1 MGPGALP
8 AAAAPRVR
16 ELASHMGLKQGD
28 VVKVVHTLKRFVFCR
43 GAGGRIAKIMKDC
56 HVHFCVALDSPELRE
71 RVALGNQR
79 RAYEWHAEPAWL
91 RCSVSHIE
99 TVTAGPSGAPAGPG
113 APAAPAALAAVP
125 AKAEAKAEAEAE
137 AEAKAD
143 AKDTVAGAAAVP
155 AARSLGKRKAPE
167 SRPRAP

>member
-1 MGPGALP
+1 
-8 AAAAPRVR
+8 
-16 ELASHMGLKQGD
+16 
-28 VVKVVHTLKRFVFCR
+28 
-43 GAGGRIAKIMKDC
+43 MKDC

-71 RVALGNQR
+71 RVALENPR
-79 RAYEWHAEPAWL
+79 PAYAWHAEPAWL

-99 TVTAGPSGAPAGPG
+99 TVTAGPSGAPG

-125 AKAEAKAEAEAE
+125 AKADAKAEADAKADAKAE

-155 AARSLGKRKAPE
+155 AARALGKRKAPE
-167 SRPRAP
+167 ARAP